1 MRSVTS
7 IIDSGSWV
15 AVSLS
20 YCVHFGLTPTVELA
34 PKKEEEEGDVIKKEK
49 RKINASF
56 FLGSVRQVRDW
67 SSTRLAAIFFQI
79 DFHAEHW
86 HVHHF
91 MLYVYTVDGTFKIEK
106 ENIGKKKK
114 GNQSRNVFVAP
125 LHRKTTAGAGQK
137 RVRKYKEKR
146 GASGLMANV
155 THISS
160 DRLYFFL
167 YLVHD
172 LFANSFYHLARR
184 FFVCLTWYH
193 RL

>member
-1 MRSVTS
+1 
-7 IIDSGSWV
+7 
-15 AVSLS
+15 
-20 YCVHFGLTPTVELA
+20 
-34 PKKEEEEGDVIKKEK
+34 
-49 RKINASF
+49 
-56 FLGSVRQVRDW
+56 
-67 SSTRLAAIFFQI
+67 
-79 DFHAEHW
+79 
-86 HVHHF
+86 

-184 FFVCLTWYH
+184 FFFVFDLISSAINDGDEIRNRWSSQKTLGPASVVPLYLTQFLFVYAQEI
-193 RL
+193 RQSRERKTGQPKSIRASAN